1 MQSENILIID
11 DDSGLRKSL
20 SAFLRKNGYNI
31 KTAPSGEVG
40 LNIIKEEKIDLVLLD
55 IRMPEMDGITTLKKI
70 QDLNT
75 TLNVIIITG
84 FGSIETAVEAM
95 KNGAIDYVKKPF
107 NLKQLLDKI
116 NTALKVNYLVIKD
129 YQNKEESDKR
139 YSFQNIIGKSQ
150 KMQQIY
156 QMIEK
161 IADKN
166 VTVLIT
172 GESGVGKEIVARA
185 IHQTSLRKDKPFIK
199 VNCAALP
206 QQLLESELFG
216 HEKGSFTGAVKQKK
230 GMFELADQG
239 TILLDEIGD
248 MSLVTQAKI
257 LRVLQEHKFQR
268 VGGEK
273 TIEVNVRI
281 IASTNVNLQEA
292 ISSNKFREDL
302 YYRLN
307 VVRLNIPSLKNR
319 REDIPLLT
327 NNFIK
332 EYNDKHDK
340 KIKGVTPEAMRLLM
354 TYDWPG
360 NVRELRNIC
369 EQAVVLTDDN
379 IITNDDLPAE
389 IRESAFTVDDS
400 DNQSLKDITKN
411 LTSEIEK
418 NIIEETLA
426 ENDGNRNDTASQ
438 LGITVRTLYNK
449 IKEYNIKG

>member
-1 MQSENILIID
+1 MQSEKILIID

-20 SAFLRKNGYNI
+20 SAFLSKNGYNV
-31 KTAPSGEVG
+31 KTAPGGKAG
-40 LNIIKEEKIDLVLLD
+40 LKIIKNEKIDLVLLD

-70 QDLNT
+70 KELNK
-75 TLNVIIITG
+75 TLNIIIITG

-107 NLKQLLDKI
+107 NLKNLLEKI
-116 NTALKVNYLVIKD
+116 NTALKVNYLIIKD
-129 YQNKEESDKR
+129 YQSSPESGLR
-139 YSFQNIIGKSQ
+139 YSFQNIIGKSE

-172 GESGVGKEIVARA
+172 GASGVGKEMVSRA
-185 IHQTSLRKDKPFIK
+185 IHNTSPRKENPFIK

-206 QQLLESELFG
+206 QPLLESELFG
-216 HEKGSFTGAVKQKK
+216 HEKGAFTGAVKQKK
-230 GMFELADQG
+230 GMFELADKG

-273 TIEVNVRI
+273 TIEVDVRI
-281 IASTNVNLQEA
+281 IASTNVNLQDA
-292 ISSNKFREDL
+292 IKSDKFREDL

-307 VVRLNIPSLKNR
+307 VVRINVPPLKNR
-319 REDIPLLT
+319 REDIALLT
-327 NNFIK
+327 NAFIK
-332 EYNDKHDK
+332 AYNEKHDK
-340 KIKGVTPEAMRLLM
+340 KIKGVSPGAMRLLM

-379 IITNDDLPAE
+379 IIMQNDLPGE
-389 IRESAFTVDDS
+389 IRDSAFTVEAS
-400 DNQSLKDITKN
+400 NNQSLKDITKN
-411 LTSEIEK
+411 LTSEIERK
-418 NIIEETLA
+418 IIEETLT
-426 ENDGNRNDTASQ
+426 ENDGNRNNTATQ

>member
-1 MQSENILIID
+1 MQSEKILIID

-20 SAFLRKNGYNI
+20 SAFLSKNGYNV
-31 KTAPSGEVG
+31 KTAPGGKAG
-40 LNIIKEEKIDLVLLD
+40 LKIIKNEKIDLVLLD

-70 QDLNT
+70 KELNK
-75 TLNVIIITG
+75 TLNIIIITG

-107 NLKQLLDKI
+107 NLKNLLEKI
-116 NTALKVNYLVIKD
+116 NTALKVNYLIIKD
-129 YQNKEESDKR
+129 YQSSPESGLR
-139 YSFQNIIGKSQ
+139 YSFQNIIGKSE

-172 GESGVGKEIVARA
+172 GASGVGKEMVSRA
-185 IHQTSLRKDKPFIK
+185 IHNTSPRKENPFIK

-206 QQLLESELFG
+206 QPLLESELFG
-216 HEKGSFTGAVKQKK
+216 HEKGAFTGAVKQKK
-230 GMFELADQG
+230 GMFELADKG

-273 TIEVNVRI
+273 TIEVDVRI
-281 IASTNVNLQEA
+281 IASTNVNLQDA
-292 ISSNKFREDL
+292 IKSDKFREDL

-307 VVRLNIPSLKNR
+307 VVRINVPPLKNR
-319 REDIPLLT
+319 REDIALLT
-327 NNFIK
+327 NAFIK
-332 EYNDKHDK
+332 AYNEKHDK
-340 KIKGVTPEAMRLLM
+340 KIKGVSPGAMRLLM

-379 IITNDDLPAE
+379 IIMQNDLPGE
-389 IRESAFTVDDS
+389 IRESAFTVEAS
-400 DNQSLKDITKN
+400 NNQSLKDITKN
-411 LTSEIEK
+411 LTSEIERK
-418 NIIEETLA
+418 IIEETLT
-426 ENDGNRNDTASQ
+426 ENDGNRNNTAAQ

>member
-1 MQSENILIID
+1 MQSEKILIID

-20 SAFLRKNGYNI
+20 SAFLSKNGYNV
-31 KTAPSGEVG
+31 KTASGGKKG
-40 LNIIKEEKIDLVLLD
+40 LKIIKNEKIDLVLLD

-70 QDLNT
+70 KELNK
-75 TLNVIIITG
+75 TLNIIIITG

-107 NLKQLLDKI
+107 NLKQLLEKI
-116 NTALKVNYLVIKD
+116 NTALKVNYLIIKD
-129 YQNKEESDKR
+129 YQESPQSGIR
-139 YSFQNIIGKSQ
+139 YSFQNIIGKSE

-172 GESGVGKEIVARA
+172 GASGVGKEMVSRA
-185 IHQTSLRKDKPFIK
+185 IHNTSPRKENPFIK

-206 QQLLESELFG
+206 QPLLESELFG
-216 HEKGSFTGAVKQKK
+216 HEKGAFTGAVKQKK
-230 GMFELADQG
+230 GMFELADKG

-273 TIEVNVRI
+273 TIKVDVRI
-281 IASTNVNLQEA
+281 IASTNVNLQDA
-292 ISSNKFREDL
+292 IKSDKFREDL

-307 VVRLNIPSLKNR
+307 VVRLNIPKLKER
-319 REDIPLLT
+319 REDISLLT
-327 NNFIK
+327 NEFINY
-332 EYNDKHDK
+332 YNEKHDK
-340 KIKGVTPEAMRLLM
+340 KIKGVTPGAMRLLM

-369 EQAVVLTDDN
+369 EQAVVLTDDHL
-379 IITNDDLPAE
+379 ISHDDLPRE
-389 IRESAFTVDDS
+389 IRDNAFMGGDAN
-400 DNQSLKDITKN
+400 NQSLKDVTKN
-411 LTSEIEK
+411 LTSEIERK
-418 NIIEETLA
+418 IIEETLT
-426 ENDGNRNDTASQ
+426 ENDGNRNNTAAQ

>member
-1 MQSENILIID
+1 MQSEKILIID

-20 SAFLRKNGYNI
+20 SAFLSKNGYNV
-31 KTAPSGEVG
+31 KTAPGGKAG
-40 LNIIKEEKIDLVLLD
+40 LKIIKNEKIDLVLLD

-70 QDLNT
+70 KELNK
-75 TLNVIIITG
+75 TLNIIIITG

-107 NLKQLLDKI
+107 NLKHLLEKI
-116 NTALKVNYLVIKD
+116 NTALKVNYLIIKD
-129 YQNKEESDKR
+129 YQSSSESGLR
-139 YSFQNIIGKSQ
+139 YSFQNIIGKSE

-172 GESGVGKEIVARA
+172 GASGVGKEMVSRA
-185 IHQTSLRKDKPFIK
+185 IHNTSPRKENPFIK

-206 QQLLESELFG
+206 QPLLESELFG
-216 HEKGSFTGAVKQKK
+216 HEKGAFTGAVRQKK
-230 GMFELADQG
+230 GMFELADKG

-273 TIEVNVRI
+273 TIEVDVRI
-281 IASTNVNLQEA
+281 IASTNVNLQDA
-292 ISSNKFREDL
+292 IKSDKFREDL

-307 VVRLNIPSLKNR
+307 VVRINVPPLKNR

-327 NNFIK
+327 NAFIK
-332 EYNDKHDK
+332 AYNEKHDK
-340 KIKGVTPEAMRLLM
+340 KIKGVSPGAMRLLM

-379 IITNDDLPAE
+379 IIMQNDLPGE
-389 IRESAFTVDDS
+389 IRDSAFTVEAS
-400 DNQSLKDITKN
+400 NNQSLKDITKN
-411 LTSEIEK
+411 LTSEIERK
-418 NIIEETLA
+418 IIEETLT
-426 ENDGNRNDTASQ
+426 ENDGNRNNTAAQ

>member
-292 ISSNKFREDL
+292 INSNKFREDL

-418 NIIEETLA
+418 NIIEETLS